1 MLMGYKFLYQV
12 DPFPTLFLF
21 YLSLSMFFFFLNL
34 FGVQKVEGKAGKTEE
49 YENIMG
55 GGSVSVSS
63 LIFLMFILGHPY
75 TW

>member
-21 YLSLSMFFFFLNL
+21 YLSWACFFFLDL
-34 FGVQKVEGKAGKTEE
+34 FGVQKVEGKPSKTEE

-55 GGSVSVSS
+55 GGTVSVSS
-63 LIFLMFILGHPY
+63 LIFLMSILGHPY